1 MHTILLNSAPLYR
14 TSLGTIGEYKKLQG
28 YRNFGMLKVAI
39 LSGFFKAL
47 LHVFHQ
53 LKQDTLN
60 THTHT
65 HTCPDKHTHI
75 QTCSACLA
83 HFSALSMHLALDFI
97 HTLPL
102 IDVVACANDSGLSAT
117 LCCFQR
123 QSLSNG
129 TAMVACPAPCSM
141 VRASVCPNWGSTS
154 TTNDTTPL
162 NERAHGKCASIPR
175 IPNCRLSS

>member
-1 MHTILLNSAPLYR
+1 M
-14 TSLGTIGEYKKLQG
+14 LQG
-28 YRNFGMLKVAI
+28 YRIFGMSKVAI

-53 LKQDTLN
+53 LKQDTSN

-65 HTCPDKHTHI
+65 HTYPDKHTHI

-102 IDVVACANDSGLSAT
+102 IDVVACANDCGLSAT

-123 QSLSNG
+123 QKFVKWDSDGCMSSALLNG
-129 TAMVACPAPCSM
+129 PCE
-141 VRASVCPNWGSTS
+141 CFPKLGQHFDN
-154 TTNDTTPL
+154 
-162 NERAHGKCASIPR
+162 K
-175 IPNCRLSS
+175 